1 MKTVAFVVAAVL
13 AWVAISLVVDWAR
26 PGSETEVAV
35 ATPPDAVQT
44 KLAVQQQIPLQT
56 PIGDAV
62 RAMAANGY
70 ACTAW
75 LRERYTDMAETGSPV
90 RGPADVQRCDPLG
103 NATMRRWQVVIEDA
117 GGRVGYIGIGGG
129 TR

>member
-1 MKTVAFVVAAVL
+1 MVAAVL
-13 AWVAISLVVDWAR
+13 AWVVISLMVDWVR
-26 PGSETEVAV
+26 PGAETEVATV
-35 ATPPDAVQT
+35 TPPDAVQT

-56 PIGDAV
+56 PVGDAV

-75 LRERYTDMAETGSPV
+75 LAERYTDVAEVAAPV
-90 RGPADVQRCDPLG
+90 RGPVDVQRCDPVG
-103 NATMRRWQVVIEDA
+103 NAAMRRWQVVIEDA

-129 TR
+129 MR